1 MIYIKLLLTAIFWGG
16 TFIAGKIIAGSVHPV
31 SAGFLRFTIASICLL
46 LIVRRREG
54 RLPPLKRDHILPVLL
69 LGATGVFAYN
79 ICFFS
84 GLKYIGA
91 GRASLIIATNPIF
104 ISLLSALLL
113 KEPLNWI
120 RGVGICL
127 SVVGAM
133 IVVTNGQWNDISG
146 YGLGLGE
153 WLIFGCV
160 LSWVSYSLIGKVA
173 MTKLSALTAVA
184 YSSVVG
190 TALLLLPALNAG
202 LVSDIGTYSVLDWGS
217 LVYLGYFGTVLGFYW
232 YYRGIEHLGAMK
244 ASVFINFVPIS
255 ALILSY
261 FILREPVSATLL
273 AGGAMVVAGVFFTN
287 SSIWI
292 SRLFDAYK
300 GRVGVNE

>member
-1 MIYIKLLLTAIFWGG
+1 MIYIKLLLTAVFWGG
-16 TFIAGKIIAGSVHPV
+16 TFIAGKFIAGSVHPV

-46 LIVRRREG
+46 WLVRRREG
-54 RLPPLKRDHILPVLL
+54 RLPALQRDQILPVIL
-69 LGATGVFAYN
+69 LGITGVFAYN
-79 ICFFS
+79 ILFFS
-84 GLKYIGA
+84 GLNHIAA

-104 ISLLSALLL
+104 ISLLSAFLF

-133 IVVTNGQWNDISG
+133 IVVSNGQLADVVG
-146 YGLGLGE
+146 FGLGLGE

-173 MTKLSALTAVA
+173 MAKLSPLAAVA

-190 TALLLLPALNAG
+190 TVLLLVPALYSG
-202 LVSDIGTYSVLDWGS
+202 LISEIGRYSTFDWGS
-217 LVYLGYFGTVLGFYW
+217 LTYLGYFGTVLGFCW
-232 YYRGIEHLGAMK
+232 YYQGIEHLGAMK

-261 FILREPVSATLL
+261 LILDEPVTTTLL
-273 AGGAMVVAGVFFTN
+273 AGGAMVISGVFFTN
-287 SSIWI
+287 ASQLVLHVLKNK
-292 SRLFDAYK
+292 RTH
-300 GRVGVNE
+300 